1 MKIIVAIFLVVHG
14 IIVASQSSGS
24 FNPVGGVKN
33 PVWLSW
39 WPTNLGQSWLLSPLG
54 IERSLIA
61 KAGGLLWLVAG
72 IALVAAGLG
81 ALGFVIPHAWWR
93 SLALIGATLSL
104 FMLAIYLHPLY
115 GVGISASVII
125 LLALLWQGWP
135 ILARVGL

>member
-1 MKIIVAIFLVVHG
+1 
-14 IIVASQSSGS
+14 
-24 FNPVGGVKN
+24 
-33 PVWLSW
+33 
-39 WPTNLGQSWLLSPLG
+39 
-54 IERSLIA
+54 
-61 KAGGLLWLVAG
+61 LLWLVAG